1 MSNEDI
7 ICEFEEQYPQLSME
21 FKNLQN
27 EQYVLFS
34 KKMLSYGINNI
45 TLGSSLQDSSD
56 IKLSI
61 TGILIRVLDK
71 VNRLKN
77 LIVKGVENPI
87 EDESEEDT
95 WKDISNYGLIALL
108 VRRGKWKK

>member
-1 MSNEDI
+1 MENHI
-7 ICEFEEQYPQLSME
+7 VIQEFEEKYPSLANE

-27 EQYVLFS
+27 EQYILFS

-45 TLGSSLQDSSD
+45 TLGSSLQDPSD
-56 IKLSI
+56 VKLSI

-77 LIVKGVENPI
+77 LVVGGVKNPI
-87 EDESEEDT
+87 DDESEEDT